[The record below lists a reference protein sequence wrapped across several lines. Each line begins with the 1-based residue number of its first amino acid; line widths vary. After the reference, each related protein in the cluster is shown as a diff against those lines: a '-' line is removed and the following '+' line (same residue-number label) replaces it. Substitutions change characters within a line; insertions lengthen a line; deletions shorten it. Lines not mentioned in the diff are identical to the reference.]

1 MLAVA
6 VGVLVEHLL
15 VLLELLEDL
24 VVVVLA
30 VAVDQQYILV

>member
-6 VGVLVEHLL
+6 EEVLVEHLL